1 MIENV
6 ALLGL
11 SCAFNPVLIGVV
23 LLTLASEH
31 PKRMLGAYFAGA
43 FTWSVGL
50 GIGVVTVAS
59 DADVFGGHSSSSRPG
74 ADIAAGV
81 LLLVGA
87 FWYGSGRAARRKAL
101 RKARREEGAEGQR
114 GGSGEGGQRQGQG
127 QGSEPEQGK
136 EQEKKPMAERLLSGS
151 APLAFFAGVVLNF
164 PSVRY
169 IAAMKEI
176 VVAEVSKHEQVL
188 VILLFNVLMLSPAIV
203 PLCALVVH
211 PEGTRSAIAR
221 LDAWLRAHARVL
233 LTTIFVVLGVY
244 LIVKGIHTLS

>member
-74 ADIAAGV
+74 ADIAVGV

-87 FWYGSGRAARRKAL
+87 FLYATGRAARL
-101 RKARREEGAEGQR
+101 KARRKTRRDERAQGQR
-114 GGSGEGGQRQGQG
+114 QRSGEGGP
-127 QGSEPEQGK
+127 EPEQ
-136 EQEKKPMAERLLSGS
+136 EQENEKEKKPMAERLLSGS

-188 VILLFNVLMLSPAIV
+188 AILLFNVLMLSPAIV

-244 LIVKGIHTLS
+244 LIVKGLVALG

>member
-11 SCAFNPVLIGVV
+11 SCAFNPVLLGVV

-59 DADVFGGHSSSSRPG
+59 DTDVLGGHSSPSRPG
-74 ADIAAGV
+74 ADIALGV
-81 LLLVGA
+81 LLLLGA
-87 FWYGSGRAARRKAL
+87 FLYGTGRAARLRERRKTR
-101 RKARREEGAEGQR
+101 RKARAQDQRE
-114 GGSGEGGQRQGQG
+114 GSGEGQPDQREDG
-127 QGSEPEQGK
+127 GK
-136 EQEKKPMAERLLSGS
+136 EKEKKSLADRLLSGS
-151 APLAFFAGVVLNF
+151 AAPAFFAGVVLNF

-188 VILLFNVLMLSPAIV
+188 AILLFNVLMLSPAIV

-233 LTTIFVVLGVY
+233 LTIIFFALGVY